1 MIQTLFHSRI
11 IENKDWATILFVV
24 SLALIAITK
33 SVFEN
38 RFNEFIKLIYSDK
51 YIKIYKDT
59 SQLTSWFNVILF
71 LVQIISF
78 TFFIQII
85 LAHFGIVS
93 KTDGLIYI
101 RIFTLLGVFILSKFI
116 IEKIIATAFNIEEF
130 EELINFYKISYR
142 SYIAICI
149 LPINLFLFY
158 NNSASHSSYLL
169 FIGSVILLNL
179 FTYLISLKN
188 YQNLLFSKM
197 FYFILYLCALEIA
210 PYYFLYYWITKS

>member
-116 IEKIIATAFNIEEF
+116 SE
-130 EELINFYKISYR
+130 
-142 SYIAICI
+142 
-149 LPINLFLFY
+149 
-158 NNSASHSSYLL
+158 
-169 FIGSVILLNL
+169 
-179 FTYLISLKN
+179 
-188 YQNLLFSKM
+188 
-197 FYFILYLCALEIA
+197 
-210 PYYFLYYWITKS
+210 